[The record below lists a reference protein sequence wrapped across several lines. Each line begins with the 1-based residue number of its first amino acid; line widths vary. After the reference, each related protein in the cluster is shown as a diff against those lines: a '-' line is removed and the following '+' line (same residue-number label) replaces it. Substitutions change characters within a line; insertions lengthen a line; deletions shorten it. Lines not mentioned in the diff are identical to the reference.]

1 MLAQREYHFPRTRDQ
16 QNNSRKVHSGIDP
29 EETDLLSEHV
39 SDRSEDGQDP
49 AKQQSLPVGRPRRSM
64 AKSMEK
70 SVKGVKCRVEM
81 QAGENECA
89 MHTQKSP
96 RTAEP
101 TDFSR
106 CVEIRVFAKM
116 RV

>member
-1 MLAQREYHFPRTRDQ
+1 MDE
-16 QNNSRKVHSGIDP
+16 I
-29 EETDLLSEHV
+29 
-39 SDRSEDGQDP
+39 
-49 AKQQSLPVGRPRRSM
+49 
-64 AKSMEK
+64 
-70 SVKGVKCRVEM
+70 CRVEN

-106 CVEIRVFAKM
+106 CVEMRVFAKM